1 MDITTAVLC
10 SEALVLGAQRRHL
23 LWLSQFKVSTRG
35 SGIMVE
41 AGGERRE
48 LKMSFTGDGKITEGL
63 SSRLLADAPVGLQ
76 EEQHLSS
83 AFSSPSA

>member
-1 MDITTAVLC
+1 
-10 SEALVLGAQRRHL
+10 
-23 LWLSQFKVSTRG
+23 
-35 SGIMVE
+35 MVE
-41 AGGERRE
+41 AGGERWE

-76 EEQHLSS
+76 EEQHLSI